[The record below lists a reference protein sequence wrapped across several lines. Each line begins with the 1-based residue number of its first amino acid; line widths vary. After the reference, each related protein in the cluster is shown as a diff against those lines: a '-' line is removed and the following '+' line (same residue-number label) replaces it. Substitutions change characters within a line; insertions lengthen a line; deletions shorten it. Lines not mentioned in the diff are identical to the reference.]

1 MFSHF
6 FDDESFPEA
15 FQKCPIGT
23 TQLNS
28 YDESQLFFDDDMS
41 NNMGADMKSLMGEDM
56 CCSPMFIP
64 EQESLIEDANKM
76 MKFNPSEKIL
86 EEPLKGKKSRKNSN
100 VIKKI
105 GRMIIKNQHRYK
117 LKGRSNEGAQK
128 MMSLL
133 EEKMKKKNIK
143 DLIDGFN
150 TEHLKTLFN

>member
-1 MFSHF
+1 
-6 FDDESFPEA
+6 
-15 FQKCPIGT
+15 
-23 TQLNS
+23 
-28 YDESQLFFDDDMS
+28 
-41 NNMGADMKSLMGEDM
+41 MGEDM

-64 EQESLIEDANKM
+64 EQESLIEDVNKM
-76 MKFNPSEKIL
+76 MEFNPSEKIL
-86 EEPLKGKKSRKNSN
+86 EEPLKGKKGRKNSN

-128 MMSLL
+128 MMNLL

-150 TEHLKTLFN
+150 TDHLKTLFN